1 MDIKNFTEEMTE
13 KLLKEYEK
21 AVQNKNETFIFE
33 GEKVFTDYAKLIV
46 AFLRLRDN
54 GIVSRMNCWVPRE
67 LLCKQNINN

>member
-33 GEKVFTDYAKLIV
+33 GEKVFTDYVKLIL

-54 GIVSRMNCWVPRE
+54 GIVSRMNCCVPME